1 MASDIREAARQ
12 KGVWRQNTIITG
24 EKKRK
29 ERIQRRGEGER
40 EGNRGEEMI
49 DERERRRRRCDK
61 KWMERE
67 MEEER

>member
-40 EGNRGEEMI
+40 EE
-49 DERERRRRRCDK
+49 K
-61 KWMERE
+61 K
-67 MEEER
+67 